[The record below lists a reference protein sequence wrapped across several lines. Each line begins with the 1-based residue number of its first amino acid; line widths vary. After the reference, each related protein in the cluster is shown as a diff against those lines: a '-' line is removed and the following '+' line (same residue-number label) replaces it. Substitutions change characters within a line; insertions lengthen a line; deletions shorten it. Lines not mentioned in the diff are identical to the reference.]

1 MIKKIITIILLVIIF
16 LSFSSILVDL
26 DVDNYAKNYLFNN
39 GLEETG
45 SKNLITAIYL
55 DYRLYDSLF
64 EAGLLLVTVSGIIFI
79 SKRDDDVI

>member
-1 MIKKIITIILLVIIF
+1 MIKKGITIILLLIIF
-16 LSFSSILVDL
+16 ISFISILEEL
-26 DVDNYAKNYLFNN
+26 DVDNYTKNYLFNN
-39 GLEETG
+39 ALRETG
-45 SKNLITAIYL
+45 SKNIITSIYL